1 MIYNL
6 VLNSTN
12 VIDSINKTQYAYTF
26 INANFY
32 IPENSKLC
40 ISQCMIPYS
49 WFNINST
56 LYNNNSF
63 SYVWY
68 YGNGLS
74 KTYTVTIPNGF
85 YSISDIQQYLEVYMI
100 SQNQYFTNTI
110 TGQNLYY
117 IYLSSNSTYYAIQL
131 ICYPLPSSLPS
142 SYAAPTSGFNYNNN
156 TNYGYCNTN
165 YTYTPQIIISS
176 SNNFK
181 SIVGYSAGTYPSTLQ
196 QTTYNTLG
204 TDIPNLTPVNSLIVQ
219 CSIIN
224 NYVASPSNILDCIP
238 INNVSF
244 GSNISYVPSYT
255 KFINCSSGTFHDLI
269 LRISDQNF
277 NTIQANDSNIL
288 ISLLL
293 ETPDPIYKSISEK
306 NKIKNIEK
314 LLFLEN

>member
-26 INANFY
+26 INGNFY
-32 IPENSKLC
+32 IPENSKMC

-117 IYLSSNSTYYAIQL
+117 IYLSSNSTYYSIQL
-131 ICYPLPSSLPS
+131 IRNALPSSLPS
-142 SYAAPTSGFNYNNN
+142 SYAAPTNGFNYKNE
-156 TNYGYCNTN
+156 
-165 YTYTPQIIISS
+165 IW
-176 SNNFK
+176 F
-181 SIVGYSAGTYPSTLQ
+181 VGHLVSYEQPRHYYHIFMVFDENMKLLRYSAPFKFDEHCIEYC
-196 QTTYNTLG
+196 LG
-204 TDIPNLTPVNSLIVQ
+204 LIVEDDRVI
-219 CSIIN
+219 CSYSTWDRTSIIAL
-224 NYVASPSNILDCIP
+224 YDKKIIDDK
-238 INNVSF
+238 
-244 GSNISYVPSYT
+244 ISY
-255 KFINCSSGTFHDLI
+255 
-269 LRISDQNF
+269 NF
-277 NTIQANDSNIL
+277 
-288 ISLLL
+288 
-293 ETPDPIYKSISEK
+293 
-306 NKIKNIEK
+306 
-314 LLFLEN
+314 